1 MNIEKS
7 ILDEL
12 IGIID
17 TDLAIVNCGYI
28 FLHVQLHISS
38 YVVYTTTQLIV

>member
-28 FLHVQLHISS
+28 FLQLHTSTVATL
-38 YVVYTTTQLIV
+38 YCM